1 MHAFRSYGRIDTVGN
16 ISEVSRMIDPHLNPN
31 VAGRGASA
39 TLAINERTRALAAQ
53 GRNVYR
59 LGFGQSPF
67 PVPSRVVEALKAN
80 AAAKDYGPS
89 RGLPEL
95 REAVAGWHRRR
106 GVEGAAEDV
115 LIGPG
120 SKELMFL
127 VQLARSSELL
137 LPSPSWVSYAPQA
150 GVLGLPVTWIPT
162 SADQRWSLPPDA
174 LDRACASRGSRPQLL
189 ILNCPSNP
197 TGTTLREPELM
208 ALAEVARRH
217 GLLVLSDEIYGELDH
232 AGGHVSLA
240 RYYPEGTIV
249 TGGLSKWCGAGG
261 WRLGTA
267 LFPRGL
273 RWLLDAVT
281 SLASETYSTAAAPIQ
296 RAAITAFSGGDD
308 LDLYLTRQRRVLAAL
323 GQAITRALIGG
334 GVDVAA
340 PDGGFYLF
348 PDFGRHRHR
357 LQARGIETSSEL
369 CERLLEDSGVA
380 LLPGEPFGRLDD
392 ELSAR
397 LSYVDFDGTAVLEA
411 LELGGDG
418 GVDMDF
424 LRRHC
429 PRTVEGV
436 DRITA
441 WLTGP

>member
-1 MHAFRSYGRIDTVGN
+1 
-16 ISEVSRMIDPHLNPN
+16 MIEPSLNPF
-31 VAGRGASA
+31 VTGRRASA

-67 PVPSRVVEALKAN
+67 PVPGRVVAALRAH
-80 AAAKDYGPS
+80 AAAKDYDPS

-95 REAVAGWHRRR
+95 RDAVAAWHRRR
-106 GVEGAAEDV
+106 GVEASGEDV

-150 GVLGLPVTWIPT
+150 GVLGLPVTWIST
-162 SADQRWSLPPDA
+162 SADQRWSLSPEA
-174 LDRACASRGSRPQLL
+174 LDQACARRSSRTQLL

-197 TGTTLREPELM
+197 TGTTLREAELM
-208 ALAEVARRH
+208 ALADVARRH

-232 AGGHVSLA
+232 AGSHVSLA

-267 LFPRGL
+267 VFPRGL
-273 RWLLDAVT
+273 RWLLDAVA

-308 LDLYLTRQRRVLAAL
+308 LDQYLTRQRRVLAAL

-334 GVDVAA
+334 GVDVVA

-348 PDFGRHRHR
+348 PDFGRHRPQ
-357 LQARGIETSSEL
+357 LEARGISIGGQL
-369 CERLLEDSGVA
+369 CERLLDDTGVA
-380 LLPGEPFGRLDD
+380 LLPGEPFGRPAE

-397 LSYVDFDGTAVLEA
+397 LSYVDFDGGAVLEA
-411 LELGGDG
+411 FELGGDG
-418 GVDMDF
+418 AVDMDF

-429 PRTVEGV
+429 PRTLEGV
-436 DRITA
+436 NRLIE
-441 WLTGP
+441 WLAGP

>member
-1 MHAFRSYGRIDTVGN
+1 
-16 ISEVSRMIDPHLNPN
+16 MIAPFLNPR
-31 VAGRGASA
+31 VSGRRASA

-67 PVPSRVVEALKAN
+67 PVPGRVVDALRQH
-80 AAAKDYGPS
+80 AAAKDYDPT

-95 REAVAGWHRRR
+95 RDAVAGWHRRR
-106 GVEGAAEDV
+106 GVEASGDDV

-137 LPSPSWVSYAPQA
+137 LPSPSWVSYEPQA

-162 SADQRWSLPPDA
+162 SAERRWSLEPDA
-174 LDRACASRGSRPQLL
+174 LDRACAARGARPQLL

-197 TGTTLREPELM
+197 TGATLREPELT

-232 AGGHVSLA
+232 TGSHVSLA
-240 RYYPEGTIV
+240 RYYPEGTVV

-261 WRLGTA
+261 WRLGA
-267 LFPRGL
+267 AVFPRSL
-273 RWLLDAVT
+273 RWLLDAVA

-296 RAAITAFSGGDD
+296 RAAITAFSGGED
-308 LDLYLTRQRRVLAAL
+308 LDQYLVRSRRVLAGL
-323 GQAITRALIGG
+323 GQAVTRGLIGR
-334 GVDVAA
+334 GVDVVA

-348 PDFGRHRHR
+348 PDFGRHRQR
-357 LQARGIETSSEL
+357 LKERGITTSPEL
-369 CERLLEDSGVA
+369 CERLLDETGVA
-380 LLPGEPFGRLDD
+380 LLPGEPFGRPAD
-392 ELSAR
+392 ELTAR
-397 LSYVDFDGTAVLEA
+397 LSYVDFDGSAVLQA
-411 LELGGDG
+411 LERDNDTM
-418 GVDMDF
+418 VDLEF
-424 LRRHC
+424 LQRWC
-429 PRTVEGV
+429 PRTLEGV
-436 DRITA
+436 ARITE
-441 WLTGP
+441 WLTAG